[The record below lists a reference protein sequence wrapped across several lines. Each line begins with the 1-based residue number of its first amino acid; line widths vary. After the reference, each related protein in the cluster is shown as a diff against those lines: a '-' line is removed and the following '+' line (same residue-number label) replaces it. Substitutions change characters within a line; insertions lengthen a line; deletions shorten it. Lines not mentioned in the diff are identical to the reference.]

1 MVLSFRTGVGMRTGR
16 YGLDVRHLLPVGA
29 AVAAALLVGLVPA
42 YGAGG
47 SGGTPSRPAGTST
60 DPSTATPTETPTET
74 PTPTPTPTPTATP
87 ADDLLRPDMVA
98 VRATGLHLTFPKSGR
113 RLRFT
118 SSLGDIGLGPLELRP
133 NNNMPCPVGQHNAA
147 QIVYRDVNL
156 DGRYD
161 ATIDTAYARY
171 RAGCMVYHP
180 AHHHWHFTGSARYT
194 LLAPGNPVPLVS
206 TVRKV
211 SFCMR
216 DTAAVPARYGVWD
229 YPKTYLECGRK
240 TRQGVSV
247 GWMDIYQNFLPGQSL
262 PFPRQYADG
271 LYCLRTVVDPLGQIV
286 ETTDLNNA
294 SVRAFLLQGSE
305 VVREPASLCSSVLT
319 AP

>member
-1 MVLSFRTGVGMRTGR
+1 MRNGHDWLS
-16 YGLDVRHLLPVGA
+16 VRQLLPVGG

-42 YGAGG
+42 YGAGA
-47 SGGTPSRPAGTST
+47 SGGAPSRPAGTTTTDTST
-60 DPSTATPTETPTET
+60 ATDTVTPTATPTPTDT
-74 PTPTPTPTPTATP
+74 PTPTPTTTPT
-87 ADDLLRPDMVA
+87 DDLLRPDMVA

-118 SSLGDIGLGPLELRP
+118 SALGDIGVGPLELRP

-147 QIVYRDVNL
+147 QIIYRDVNL
-156 DGRYD
+156 DGHYD
-161 ATIDTAYARY
+161 ATIDTAYARF

-180 AHHHWHFTGSARYT
+180 AHHHWHFTGSARYA
-194 LLAPGNPVPLVS
+194 LLAPGNAVPLVS

-216 DTAAVPARYGVWD
+216 DSAPVPARYGVWD

-240 TRQGVSV
+240 TRQGVSM
-247 GWMDIYQNFLPGQSL
+247 GWMDVYQNFLPGQSL
-262 PFPRQYADG
+262 PVPRRYADG

-286 ETTDLNNA
+286 ETNDLNNV
-294 SVRAFLLQGSE
+294 SVRAFLLQGQQ
-305 VVREPASLCSSVLT
+305 VVRQPESLCDSVLT
-319 AP
+319 TP